1 VALWSAFYP
10 DVLVYVPGCPDPTV
24 DQALR
29 DASIEFFRRTRAWM
43 EWLEP
48 IFTAG
53 ALREYELELPTGAEV
68 VRIERA
74 TRNGQPL
81 EVQGF
86 RTLAADPAR
95 TAGGD
100 LALVSADRVA
110 VLLTQAVA
118 PKERV
123 QVQASLRPTA
133 TAAGLGDTLFGQHRQ
148 AIAEGA
154 KHRLLRM
161 PGPLHK
167 PREAEEARLLFEA
180 AVARAGVDSWRSH
193 TNATPRAQ
201 PKWC

>member
-1 VALWSAFYP
+1 MALWSAFHP

-24 DQALR
+24 EQALR

-48 IFTAG
+48 IVTG
-53 ALREYELELPTGAEV
+53 GTLREYELELPTGAEV

-74 TRNGQPL
+74 TRAGQPL

-86 RTLAADPAR
+86 RTLTSDPAR
-95 TAGGD
+95 IAGGD
-100 LALVSADRVA
+100 LALVSGDRVS
-110 VLLTQAVA
+110 VVLTQAVA
-118 PKERV
+118 PRERV
-123 QVQASLRPTA
+123 QVQASLMPTA
-133 TAAGLGDTLFGQHRQ
+133 TATGLGDTLFGQHRQ

-180 AVARAGVDSWRSH
+180 AVARAGVDAWRSH
-193 TNATPRAQ
+193 TNATPRAR